1 MDGDSD
7 LKDAIEMMGWG
18 DFEIHP
24 ASTVMVGSDDGLVEC
39 EQPTFIQIKTGFRD
53 RHLAKLKGAKLSV
66 FLCIALHMDGNKV
79 AFPSQATIAKETG
92 YSRVEVS
99 RCVSEL
105 EALNMLK
112 VQRDAKQVN
121 VYKVLQMARFG
132 RPRNEKLHA
141 PMRQK
146 LHGTAAKVTCPP
158 DKSYTEEEPIKKNQ
172 EEVRAMSPE
181 DHARLLE
188 VFAPYWEE
196 KEIEDRIAECLAYPF
211 ARTKGRNWYLTT
223 RQWLRTETEKQRSRN
238 GQYPNNPS
246 SAVTKRSRAGTLEQ
260 WREWEQRQ
268 KKGIHASDVPL

>member
-172 EEVRAMSPE
+172 EEDSAPRRAP
-181 DHARLLE
+181 D
-188 VFAPYWEE
+188 P
-196 KEIEDRIAECLAYPF
+196 
-211 ARTKGRNWYLTT
+211 
-223 RQWLRTETEKQRSRN
+223 RSSH
-238 GQYPNNPS
+238 PAI
-246 SAVTKRSRAGTLEQ
+246 SAVREVTARFPSKDVYDQLIQAVGDNPDIMRLRECWDA
-260 WREWEQRQ
+260 WRIRGFKPTNFAWATEWYIT
-268 KKGIHASDVPL
+268 GIPQNGNGNGHEPTRINSNPPLCN

>member
-1 MDGDSD
+1 MAAWTALDN
-7 LKDAIEMMGWG
+7 
-18 DFEIHP
+18 DFIRSEHLTIYEKQ
-24 ASTVMVGSDDGLVEC
+24 VYLV
-39 EQPTFIQIKTGFRD
+39 IKSHLDNNGVAWPGF
-53 RHLAKLKGAKLSV
+53 G
-66 FLCIALHMDGNKV
+66 
-79 AFPSQATIAKETG
+79 TIAKE
-92 YSRVEVS
+92 SSCSKRQAIRAVEGLQRANLIERENNGRGKVNNYRLITS
-99 RCVSEL
+99 DSQAPVRSQTSDSQALGSDSQALEL
-105 EALNMLK
+105 VTNRHPK
-112 VQRDAKQVN
+112 KN
-121 VYKVLQMARFG
+121 HG
-132 RPRNEKLHA
+132 RRI
-141 PMRQK
+141 
-146 LHGTAAKVTCPP
+146 
-158 DKSYTEEEPIKKNQ
+158 IKKNQ